1 MPFVFSAILS
11 WFSGLAGKFLTD
23 SLLKWAAVKVLVF
36 TTLTITFP
44 IVVKNLINWL
54 FTTVSAV
61 ASSNISTD
69 GLHSTVLNLS
79 GLSGYLASVLMI
91 PDCIAIIMTAI
102 VIRFTL
108 NLVPFVG

>member
-1 MPFVFSAILS
+1 MPFDFSAILS
-11 WFSGLAGKFLTD
+11 WFSSLAGKFLSD
-23 SLLKWAAVKVLVF
+23 NMLKWAAVKILVF
-36 TTLTITFP
+36 TTLTTTFP
-44 IVVKNLINWL
+44 IVAKNLINWL